1 MSQEYTE
8 DKEVTL
14 TKLSSGRR
22 LLEALL
28 ILIVLFAVWLMAA
41 LLSFNPSDP
50 SWSQTAWHEPIHN
63 LGGMPGAWLADTL
76 FFIFGVMAYTIPV
89 IIVGGCW
96 FAWRHQSSDEYI
108 DYFAVSLRII
118 GVLALILT
126 SCGLAAINADDIW
139 YFASGGVIGSLL
151 STTLQPLLHSSG
163 GTIAL
168 LCVFFGVMA
177 YTIPV
182 IIVGGCW
189 FAWRHQSSDEYID
202 YFAVSLR
209 IIGVLALILT
219 SCGLA
224 AINADDIWYF
234 ASGGVIG
241 SLLSTTLQPL
251 LHSSGGTIALL
262 CVWAAGLTLF
272 TGWSWVTIAEKLGG
286 WILNI
291 LTFASNRTRRDDTWV
306 DEDEYEDD
314 EEYEDENHGKQHESR
329 RARILRGALARR
341 KRLAEKFINPMGRQT
356 DAALFSGKRM
366 DDDEEITYTVRGV
379 AADPDDVLFSGNRAT
394 QPEYDE
400 YDPLLNGAPITEPVA
415 VAAAATTATQS
426 WAAPVEPVTQTPPVA
441 SVDVPPAQSTVAW
454 QPVPG
459 PQTGEPVI
467 APAPEGYPQQ
477 PQYAQPAVQYNE
489 PLQQPV
495 QPQQPYY
502 APAAEQPAQQPYYAP
517 AAEQPVQ
524 QPYYATAAEQ
534 PAQQP
539 YYAPAPEQAVA
550 GNAWQAEEQ
559 QSTFAPQSTYQTEQ
573 TYQQPAAQEPLY
585 QQPQPVEQ
593 QPVVEPEPVVEE
605 TKPTRPPLYYFEEVE
620 EKRAREREQLAAWYQ
635 PIPEPVKEPEPIK
648 SSLKAPSVAAVPPVE
663 AAAAVSPLAS
673 GVKKAT
679 LATGAAAT
687 VAAPVF
693 SLANSGGPRPQV
705 KEGIGPQLPRPKRIR
720 VPTRREL
727 ASYGIKLPSQRAA
740 EEKAREAQRNQYD
753 SGDQYNDDEI
763 DAMQQD
769 ELARQFAQTQ
779 QQRYGEQYQ
788 HDVPVNTEDADA
800 AAEAELARQFAQ
812 TQQQRYSGEQPA
824 GANPF
829 SLDDFEFSP
838 MKALLDDG
846 PHEPLFTPIVEPV
859 QQPQQPV
866 APQQQ
871 YQQPQ
876 QPVAPQPQYQQPQ
889 QPVAPQQQ
897 YQQPQQPVAQQPQ
910 YQQPQQ
916 PVTQQP
922 QYQQPQQPVVP
933 QPQYQQ
939 PQQPVAPQPQDTLLH
954 PLLMR
959 NGDSRPLHKP
969 TTPLPSLDLLT
980 PPPSEVEPV
989 DTFALEQMARLVEAR
1004 LADFRIKADVVNY
1017 SPGPV
1022 ITRFELNLAPGVKA
1036 ARISNLSRDLARSL
1050 STVAVRVV
1058 EVIPGKPYV
1067 GLELPNK
1074 KRQTVYL
1081 REVLD
1086 NAKFRDNPSP
1096 LTVVLGKDIAGEPV
1110 VADLAKM
1117 PHLLVAGTTGSGKS
1131 VGVNAMI
1138 LSMLYKAQPEDV
1150 RFIMID
1156 PKMLE
1161 LSVYEGIPH
1170 LLTEVVTDMKDA
1182 ANALRWCVNEME
1194 RRYKLMSAL
1203 GVRNLAGYN
1212 EKIAEADRMMRPIPD
1227 PYWKPGDSMDAQH
1240 PVLKK
1245 EPYIVVLVDEF
1256 ADLMMTVGKKVEELI
1271 ARLAQK
1277 ARAAGIHLVLATQRP
1292 SVDVITGLIKANIPT
1307 RIAFTVSSKIDSRT
1321 ILDQAGAESLL
1332 GMGDMLY
1339 SGPNSTLPV
1348 RVHGAFVRDQEV
1360 HAVVQDWK
1368 ARGRPQYV
1376 DGITS
1381 DSESEGGAGGF
1392 DGAEELDPLF
1402 DQAVQ
1407 FVTEKRKASISGV
1420 QRQFR
1425 IGYNRA
1431 ARIIEQMEAQGI
1443 VSEQGHNGNREVL
1456 APPPFD

>member
-8 DKEVTL
+8 DKDVTL

-28 ILIVLFAVWLMAA
+28 ILIALFAVWLMAA

-63 LGGMPGAWLADTL
+63 LGGAPGAWLADTL

-96 FAWRHQSSDEYI
+96 FAWRHQSTDDYI
-108 DYFAVSLRII
+108 DYFAVSLRLI

-163 GTIAL
+163 GTIML
-168 LCVFFGVMA
+168 LC
-177 YTIPV
+177 I
-182 IIVGGCW
+182 
-189 FAWRHQSSDEYID
+189 
-202 YFAVSLR
+202 
-209 IIGVLALILT
+209 
-219 SCGLA
+219 
-224 AINADDIWYF
+224 
-234 ASGGVIG
+234 
-241 SLLSTTLQPL
+241 
-251 LHSSGGTIALL
+251 
-262 CVWAAGLTLF
+262 WAAGLTLF
-272 TGWSWVTIAEKLGG
+272 TGWSWVSIAEKLGG
-286 WILNI
+286 WLLNI

-306 DEDEYEDD
+306 DD
-314 EEYEDENHGKQHESR
+314 EEYDDEYDEETDGVQRESR

-341 KRLAEKFINPMGRQT
+341 KRLAEKFSNPRGRQT

-366 DDDEEITYTVRGV
+366 DDDEDIQYSARGV

-400 YDPLLNGAPITEPVA
+400 YDPLLNGHSVTEPVA
-415 VAAAATTATQS
+415 AAAAATA
-426 WAAPVEPVTQTPPVA
+426 VTQTWAASADPIMQTPPMPGAEPVVA
-441 SVDVPPAQSTVAW
+441 QPTVEW

-467 APAPEGYPQQ
+467 APAPEGYQPH
-477 PQYAQPAVQYNE
+477 PQYAQPQEAQSA
-489 PLQQPV
+489 PWQQPV
-495 QPQQPYY
+495 PVASAPQY
-502 APAAEQPAQQPYYAP
+502 AATP
-517 AAEQPVQ
+517 
-524 QPYYATAAEQ
+524 ATAAE
-534 PAQQP
+534 
-539 YYAPAPEQAVA
+539 YD
-550 GNAWQAEEQ
+550 
-559 QSTFAPQSTYQTEQ
+559 SLAPQET
-573 TYQQPAAQEPLY
+573 
-585 QQPQPVEQ
+585 QPQWQPEPTHQPTPVYQPEPIAAEPSHMPPPVIE
-593 QPVVEPEPVVEE
+593 QPVATEPEPDTEE
-605 TKPTRPPLYYFEEVE
+605 TRPARPPLYYFEEVE

-635 PIPEPVKEPEPIK
+635 PIPEPVKENVPVKPTV
-648 SSLKAPSVAAVPPVE
+648 SVAPSIPPVE
-663 AAAAVSPLAS
+663 AVAAAASLDAGIKSGALAAGAAAAAPAFS
-673 GVKKAT
+673 
-679 LATGAAAT
+679 LATGGA
-687 VAAPVF
+687 
-693 SLANSGGPRPQV
+693 PRPQV
-705 KEGIGPQLPRPKRIR
+705 KEGIGPQLPRPNRVR

-727 ASYGIKLPSQRAA
+727 ASYGIKLPSQRIA
-740 EEKAREAQRNQYD
+740 EEKAREAERNQYETGAQLTD
-753 SGDQYNDDEI
+753 EEI
-763 DAMQQD
+763 DAMHQD
-769 ELARQFAQTQ
+769 ELARQFAQSQ
-779 QQRYGEQYQ
+779 QHRYGETYQ
-788 HDVPVNTEDADA
+788 HDTQQAEDDDT
-800 AAEAELARQFAQ
+800 AAEAELARQFAAS
-812 TQQQRYSGEQPA
+812 QQQRYSGEQPA
-824 GANPF
+824 GAQPF
-829 SLDDFEFSP
+829 SLDDLDFSP
-838 MKALLDDG
+838 MKVLVDEG
-846 PHEPLFTPIVEPV
+846 PHEPLFTPGVMPESTPV
-859 QQPQQPV
+859 QQPV
-866 APQQQ
+866 APQPQPQ

-889 QPVAPQQQ
+889 QPVAPQPQ
-897 YQQPQQPVAQQPQ
+897 YQQPQQPVA
-910 YQQPQQ
+910 
-916 PVTQQP
+916 
-922 QYQQPQQPVVP
+922 P

-939 PQQPVAPQPQDTLLH
+939 PQQPVAPQPQYQQPVAPQPQYQQPQQPTAPQDSLIH

-959 NGDSRPLHKP
+959 NGDSRPLQRP

-1086 NAKFRDNPSP
+1086 NAKFRENPSP
-1096 LTVVLGKDIAGEPV
+1096 LTVVLGKDIAGDPV

-1182 ANALRWCVNEME
+1182 ANALRWSVNEME

-1212 EKIAEADRMMRPIPD
+1212 EKIAEAARMGRPIPD
-1227 PYWKPGDSMDAQH
+1227 PYWKPGDSMDVQH
-1240 PVLKK
+1240 PVLEKL
-1245 EPYIVVLVDEF
+1245 PYIVVLVDEF

-1321 ILDQAGAESLL
+1321 ILDQGGAESLL

-1339 SGPNSTLPV
+1339 SGPNSTMPV

-1381 DSESEGGAGGF
+1381 DSESEGGGGGF
-1392 DGAEELDPLF
+1392 DGDEELDALF
-1402 DQAVQ
+1402 DQAVN
-1407 FVTEKRKASISGV
+1407 FVTQKRKASISGV

-1443 VSEQGHNGNREVL
+1443 VSAQGHNGNREVL
-1456 APPPFD
+1456 APPPFE

>member
-8 DKEVTL
+8 DKDVTL

-28 ILIVLFAVWLMAA
+28 ILIALFAVWLMAA

-63 LGGMPGAWLADTL
+63 LGGAPGAWLADTL

-96 FAWRHQSSDEYI
+96 FAWRHQSTDDYI
-108 DYFAVSLRII
+108 DYFAVSLRLI

-163 GTIAL
+163 GTIML
-168 LCVFFGVMA
+168 LC
-177 YTIPV
+177 I
-182 IIVGGCW
+182 
-189 FAWRHQSSDEYID
+189 
-202 YFAVSLR
+202 
-209 IIGVLALILT
+209 
-219 SCGLA
+219 
-224 AINADDIWYF
+224 
-234 ASGGVIG
+234 
-241 SLLSTTLQPL
+241 
-251 LHSSGGTIALL
+251 
-262 CVWAAGLTLF
+262 WAAGLTLF
-272 TGWSWVTIAEKLGG
+272 TGWSWVSIAEKLGG
-286 WILNI
+286 WLLNI

-306 DEDEYEDD
+306 DD
-314 EEYEDENHGKQHESR
+314 EEYDDEYDEETDGVQRESR

-341 KRLAEKFINPMGRQT
+341 KRLAEKFSNPRGRQT

-366 DDDEEITYTVRGV
+366 DDDEDIQYSARGV

-400 YDPLLNGAPITEPVA
+400 YDPLLNGHSVTEPVA
-415 VAAAATTATQS
+415 AAAAATA
-426 WAAPVEPVTQTPPVA
+426 VTQTWAASADPIMQTPPMPGAEPVVA
-441 SVDVPPAQSTVAW
+441 QPTVEW

-467 APAPEGYPQQ
+467 APAPEGYQPH
-477 PQYAQPAVQYNE
+477 PQYAQPQEAQSA
-489 PLQQPV
+489 PWQQPV
-495 QPQQPYY
+495 PVASAPQY
-502 APAAEQPAQQPYYAP
+502 AATP
-517 AAEQPVQ
+517 
-524 QPYYATAAEQ
+524 ATAAE
-534 PAQQP
+534 
-539 YYAPAPEQAVA
+539 YD
-550 GNAWQAEEQ
+550 
-559 QSTFAPQSTYQTEQ
+559 SLAPQET
-573 TYQQPAAQEPLY
+573 
-585 QQPQPVEQ
+585 QPQWQPEPTHQPTPVYQPEPIAAEPSHMPPPVIE
-593 QPVVEPEPVVEE
+593 QPVATEPEPDTEE
-605 TKPTRPPLYYFEEVE
+605 TRPARPPLYYFEEVE

-635 PIPEPVKEPEPIK
+635 PIPEPVKENVAVKPTV
-648 SSLKAPSVAAVPPVE
+648 SVAPSIPPVE
-663 AAAAVSPLAS
+663 AVAAAASLDAGIKSGALAAGAAAAAPAFS
-673 GVKKAT
+673 
-679 LATGAAAT
+679 LATGGA
-687 VAAPVF
+687 
-693 SLANSGGPRPQV
+693 PRPQV
-705 KEGIGPQLPRPKRIR
+705 KEGIGPQLPRPNRVR

-727 ASYGIKLPSQRAA
+727 ASYGIKLPSQRIA
-740 EEKAREAQRNQYD
+740 EEKAREAERNQYETGAQLTD
-753 SGDQYNDDEI
+753 EEI
-763 DAMQQD
+763 DAMHQD
-769 ELARQFAQTQ
+769 ELARQFAQSQ
-779 QQRYGEQYQ
+779 QHRYGEAYQ
-788 HDVPVNTEDADA
+788 HDTQQAEDDDT
-800 AAEAELARQFAQ
+800 AAEAELARQFAAS
-812 TQQQRYSGEQPA
+812 QQQRYSGEQPA
-824 GANPF
+824 GAQPF
-829 SLDDFEFSP
+829 SLDDLDFSP
-838 MKALLDDG
+838 MKVLVDEG
-846 PHEPLFTPIVEPV
+846 PHEPLFTPGVMPESTPV
-859 QQPQQPV
+859 QQPVAPQPQQPV
-866 APQQQ
+866 APQPQ

-889 QPVAPQQQ
+889 QPVAPQPQ
-897 YQQPQQPVAQQPQ
+897 YQQPQQPVAPQPQ

-916 PVTQQP
+916 LVA
-922 QYQQPQQPVVP
+922 P

-939 PQQPVAPQPQDTLLH
+939 PQQPVAPQPQYQQPQQPTAPQDSLIH

-959 NGDSRPLHKP
+959 NGDSRPLQRP

-1086 NAKFRDNPSP
+1086 NAKFRENPSP
-1096 LTVVLGKDIAGEPV
+1096 LTVVLGKDIAGDPV

-1182 ANALRWCVNEME
+1182 ANALRWSVNEME

-1212 EKIAEADRMMRPIPD
+1212 EKIAEAARMGCPIPD
-1227 PYWKPGDSMDAQH
+1227 PYWKPGDSMDVQH
-1240 PVLKK
+1240 PVLEKL
-1245 EPYIVVLVDEF
+1245 PYIVVLVDEF

-1321 ILDQAGAESLL
+1321 ILDQGGAESLL

-1339 SGPNSTLPV
+1339 SGPNSTMPV

-1381 DSESEGGAGGF
+1381 DSESEGGGGGF
-1392 DGAEELDPLF
+1392 DGGEELDALF
-1402 DQAVQ
+1402 DQAVN
-1407 FVTEKRKASISGV
+1407 FVTQKRKASISGV

-1443 VSEQGHNGNREVL
+1443 VSAQGHNGNREVL
-1456 APPPFD
+1456 APPPFE

>member
-76 FFIFGVMAYTIPV
+76 FFI
-89 IIVGGCW
+89 
-96 FAWRHQSSDEYI
+96 
-108 DYFAVSLRII
+108 
-118 GVLALILT
+118 
-126 SCGLAAINADDIW
+126 
-139 YFASGGVIGSLL
+139 
-151 STTLQPLLHSSG
+151 
-163 GTIAL
+163 
-168 LCVFFGVMA
+168 FGVMA

-366 DDDEEITYTVRGV
+366 DDDEEITYTARGV

-441 SVDVPPAQSTVAW
+441 SVDVPPSQPTVAW

-524 QPYYATAAEQ
+524 QPYYATAPEQ

-539 YYAPAPEQAVA
+539 YYAPAPEQPVA

-605 TKPTRPPLYYFEEVE
+605 TKPARPPLYYFEEVE

-788 HDVPVNTEDADA
+788 HDVPVNAEDADA

-876 QPVAPQPQYQQPQ
+876 QPVAPQQQYQQPQQPVAPQQQYQQPQQQVAPQPQYQQPQQQVAPQPQYQQPQ

-897 YQQPQQPVAQQPQ
+897 YQQPQQPVA
-910 YQQPQQ
+910 
-916 PVTQQP
+916 
-922 QYQQPQQPVVP
+922 P

-939 PQQPVAPQPQDTLLH
+939 PQQPVAPQQQDTLLH

>member
-76 FFIFGVMAYTIPV
+76 FFI
-89 IIVGGCW
+89 
-96 FAWRHQSSDEYI
+96 
-108 DYFAVSLRII
+108 L
-118 GVLALILT
+118 
-126 SCGLAAINADDIW
+126 
-139 YFASGGVIGSLL
+139 
-151 STTLQPLLHSSG
+151 
-163 GTIAL
+163 
-168 LCVFFGVMA
+168 GVMA

-366 DDDEEITYTVRGV
+366 DDDEEITYTARGV

-441 SVDVPPAQSTVAW
+441 SVDVPPAQPTVAW

-477 PQYAQPAVQYNE
+477 SQYAQPAVQYNE

-517 AAEQPVQ
+517 APEQP
-524 QPYYATAAEQ
+524 
-534 PAQQP
+534 
-539 YYAPAPEQAVA
+539 VA

-605 TKPTRPPLYYFEEVE
+605 TKPARPPLYYFEEVE

-788 HDVPVNTEDADA
+788 HDVPVNAEDADA

-876 QPVAPQPQYQQPQ
+876 QPVPPQPQYQQPQQPVAPQPQYQQPQ

-897 YQQPQQPVAQQPQ
+897 YQQPQQPVA
-910 YQQPQQ
+910 PQQ
-916 PVTQQP
+916 
-922 QYQQPQQPVVP
+922 
-933 QPQYQQ
+933 QYQQ

>member
-76 FFIFGVMAYTIPV
+76 FFI
-89 IIVGGCW
+89 
-96 FAWRHQSSDEYI
+96 
-108 DYFAVSLRII
+108 
-118 GVLALILT
+118 
-126 SCGLAAINADDIW
+126 
-139 YFASGGVIGSLL
+139 
-151 STTLQPLLHSSG
+151 
-163 GTIAL
+163 
-168 LCVFFGVMA
+168 FGVMA

-366 DDDEEITYTVRGV
+366 DDEEEITYTARGV

-441 SVDVPPAQSTVAW
+441 SVDVPPTQPTVAW

-467 APAPEGYPQQ
+467 APAPEGYPHQS
-477 PQYAQPAVQYNE
+477 QYAQPAVQYNE

-502 APAAEQPAQQPYYAP
+502 APAAEQPVQQPYYAP

-524 QPYYATAAEQ
+524 QPYYA
-534 PAQQP
+534 
-539 YYAPAPEQAVA
+539 PAPEQPVA

-866 APQQQ
+866 
-871 YQQPQ
+871 
-876 QPVAPQPQYQQPQ
+876 V
-889 QPVAPQQQ
+889 
-897 YQQPQQPVAQQPQ
+897 
-910 YQQPQQ
+910 
-916 PVTQQP
+916 
-922 QYQQPQQPVVP
+922 
-933 QPQYQQ
+933 
-939 PQQPVAPQPQDTLLH
+939 PQPQDTLLH

-1381 DSESEGGAGGF
+1381 DSESEGGVGGF